1 MKMNIQTLANG
12 WSTAFN
18 SGRINDLVAYY
29 AADAHIF
36 PPGRPIL
43 TGEAALR
50 IYFNGVRAQG
60 FRDYRV
66 RIDDLLTENGLTVA
80 TGRWEITGPG
90 QDGFA
95 RRYEGNWLIGLP
107 GHAPSKIALQMWN

>member
-1 MKMNIQTLANG
+1 MKTNIQTLANG

-18 SGRINDLVAYY
+18 SGRIDDLVAYY
-29 AADAHIF
+29 AADAHVF

-43 TGEAALR
+43 TGVTALR

-60 FRDYRV
+60 FQDYRV
-66 RIDDLLTENGLTVA
+66 RIDDILDESGLTVA

-95 RRYEGNWLIGLP
+95 RRYDGNWLIGLP
-107 GHAPSKIALQMWN
+107 KQASGKIALQMWN